1 MGSSIPGG
9 AFVLFCS
16 CGCATWFAHFQ
27 MVVDLHSPTMHIPK
41 RNFSGWKPLPLPGT
55 RFMLDRMS
63 QYFRFRNPWFL
74 SQAGRPGKAQ
84 LGKSGRNLA
93 PGCWES
99 CLEWPGSRLFRNHK
113 FHRIKLN
120 AKFFRF
126 GIKHFKY
133 RAMLGQIF
141 PYTRTHSV

>member
-41 RNFSGWKPLPLPGT
+41 RNFSGWKPLPLELLEQGLCLTGCPNISDFET
-55 RFMLDRMS
+55 RG
-63 QYFRFRNPWFL
+63 YKFL

-99 CLEWPGSRLFRNHK
+99 CLE
-113 FHRIKLN
+113 
-120 AKFFRF
+120 
-126 GIKHFKY
+126 
-133 RAMLGQIF
+133 
-141 PYTRTHSV
+141 